1 MVMDSIITTMC
12 NQPNQLKVYFSFQ
25 NMLWILHFLIQVLV
39 VTV

>member
-12 NQPNQLKVYFSFQ
+12 SQLNQLKVYFSFQ